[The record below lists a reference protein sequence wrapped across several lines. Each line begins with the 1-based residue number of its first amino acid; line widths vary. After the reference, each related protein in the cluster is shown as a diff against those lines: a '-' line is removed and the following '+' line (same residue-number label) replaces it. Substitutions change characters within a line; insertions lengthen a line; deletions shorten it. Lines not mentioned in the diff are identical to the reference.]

1 MSERGQTH
9 KLQNIKKNNINICY
23 IFKSIFLSS
32 TTDVQN
38 LDKYTW
44 LNWRGA
50 CTGSTNLRFTLV
62 WILVPEGTRANHA
75 HAAWA
80 LRQRQCAAQGRSS
93 VQLQWSV
100 LSRDAVGPSHSWRS
114 TNRAGYYKKNR
125 EVDVLSVK
133 IEEKKATSMNEYSPI
148 HVLEVRG
155 REVGEDSGR
164 VSESVIVRIAWE
176 CLLSPFSFTSSSTCE
191 APLKVHEYNK
201 RLENLCRAKVFVPT
215 WLQILILR
223 GLNGGL
229 EYCQAEWGLKQPII
243 HYQWDLCLSAAKG
256 LGLNCINLIDKTLRV
271 GVCVCFLI
279 P

>member
-1 MSERGQTH
+1 MSLKEPER
-9 KLQNIKKNNINICY
+9 
-23 IFKSIFLSS
+23 
-32 TTDVQN
+32 TTPM
-38 LDKYTW
+38 
-44 LNWRGA
+44 
-50 CTGSTNLRFTLV
+50 LR
-62 WILVPEGTRANHA
+62 
-75 HAAWA
+75 
-80 LRQRQCAAQGRSS
+80 GRSDS
-93 VQLQWSV
+93 DSV
-100 LSRDAVGPSHSWRS
+100 LPRGEAPYSSSEASWVGMLLDRVILGGPP
-114 TNRAGYYKKNR
+114 TGLGTTKKTER
-125 EVDVLSVK
+125 LMFWVLK
-133 IEEKKATSMNEYSPI
+133 LKEKKKATSVHEYSPI

-164 VSESVIVRIAWE
+164 VSESVTVRIAWE

-271 GVCVCFLI
+271 GVCVCAFSYLKPFFGSVFLSLWELRRLNNVI
-279 P
+279 I